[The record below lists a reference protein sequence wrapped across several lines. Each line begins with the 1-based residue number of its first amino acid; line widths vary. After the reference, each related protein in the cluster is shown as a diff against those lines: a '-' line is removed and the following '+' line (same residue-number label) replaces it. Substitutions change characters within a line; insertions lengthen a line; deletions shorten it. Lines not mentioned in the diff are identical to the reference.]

1 MEASQMKRA
10 ISQERWKQHIVEC
23 RISGIPVREWC
34 RKQGISYSTYYL
46 HEQALLKGLSLHIS
60 AF

>member
-23 RISGIPVREWC
+23 RNSGIPVRNGAGSKESVILPTTAMN
-34 RKQGISYSTYYL
+34 RHY
-46 HEQALLKGLSLHIS
+46 
-60 AF
+60 

>member
-23 RISGIPVREWC
+23 RNSGIPVREWC
-34 RKQGISYSTYYL
+34 RKQGISYSTYYR

>member
-10 ISQERWKQHIVEC
+10 ISQKRWKQHIVEC
-23 RISGIPVREWC
+23 RNSGIPVREWC
-34 RKQGISYSTYYL
+34 RKQGICYSTYYR

-60 AF
+60 AL